1 MIGPEVA
8 GSGGR
13 RIDEA
18 WTRGERSATPESCR
32 RGCSPELAP
41 LAGHTGRRA
50 LLYSLSVRP
59 LWLTTAYGS
68 RGFAERL
75 MAPQPL
81 IAPAFLQTEFMQPLK
96 GGSKIVGDM

>member
-1 MIGPEVA
+1 MDTWGAASALPEN
-8 GSGGR
+8 
-13 RIDEA
+13 
-18 WTRGERSATPESCR
+18 CL

-81 IAPAFLQTEFMQPLK
+81 IAPAFLQAEFSQSLK
-96 GGSKIVGDM
+96 GGEQNRR